1 MLNKLKKMLKRNN
14 NRKSQYQKKIK
25 KQYMKKIAY
34 KLLLKIIMVKKKI
47 KRKKIK
53 NLRMKQKKKMKMF
66 IMKEIINS
74 IKEKLKNKKNIE
86 DSFKRNHHCVMLL
99 QFIQL
104 Q

>member
-1 MLNKLKKMLKRNN
+1 MIMINNKTKKKMIINLKPN
-14 NRKSQYQKKIK
+14 
-25 KQYMKKIAY
+25 
-34 KLLLKIIMVKKKI
+34 
-47 KRKKIK
+47 
-53 NLRMKQKKKMKMF
+53 QKKKMKMF